1 MPLPLNQS
9 SILQLGGK
17 QIQIELWLDH
27 AVAHLKPLPT
37 IATAR
42 SSKYSMKAKFAQRRP
57 FVVSEIGAAG
67 EVAWFIIIFSVDR
80 C

>member
-1 MPLPLNQS
+1 
-9 SILQLGGK
+9 
-17 QIQIELWLDH
+17 
-27 AVAHLKPLPT
+27 
-37 IATAR
+37 
-42 SSKYSMKAKFAQRRP
+42 MKAKFAQRRP